1 MVGGVSLGSPGTDG
15 GLRAELSGGG
25 GEGLLGVRLGAG
37 VLFMMRAR
45 ESWEVWQRGRYCS
58 AIVENSHKSMITNLH
73 RQ

>member
-45 ESWEVWQRGRYCS
+45 ESWEVW
-58 AIVENSHKSMITNLH
+58 
-73 RQ
+73 

>member
-45 ESWEVWQRGRYCS
+45 ESWEVWQRMKGGYGRGEG
-58 AIVENSHKSMITNLH
+58 IVA
-73 RQ
+73 Q